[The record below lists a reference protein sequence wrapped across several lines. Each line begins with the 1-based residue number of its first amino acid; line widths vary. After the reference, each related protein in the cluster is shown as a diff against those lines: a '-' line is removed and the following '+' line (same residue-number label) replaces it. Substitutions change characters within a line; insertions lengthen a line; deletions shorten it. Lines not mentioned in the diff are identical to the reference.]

1 MVFSRVVS
9 LSLRCA
15 APPSAMICMRHES
28 LSSSGLL
35 GAASEWFRRMK
46 RRNTR
51 TAKWAKKEKMENAFF
66 PFPLSQL
73 YCNAKI
79 ASLIFQPPLM
89 IYVFR
94 FRSEG
99 PEFLFNLTAARGSL
113 STESHKRDFNML
125 RELAAAADHA
135 T

>member
-1 MVFSRVVS
+1 
-9 LSLRCA
+9 
-15 APPSAMICMRHES
+15 MRHES
-28 LSSSGLL
+28 LSSGLL

-99 PEFLFNLTAARGSL
+99 PEFLFNLTAARGS
-113 STESHKRDFNML
+113 TESHKRAFLML